1 MKRPSTI
8 TEYRQRLREGEE
20 FIIDNNHKYVFK
32 LRVARCNPGFRVFC
46 NGQQLTCTIA
56 FLYDSH
62 IKRID
67 FFHPIAKD
75 IDTFFSQIEFLEP

>member
-32 LRVARCNPGFRVFC
+32 LRVARCNPGFRVFAM
-46 NGQQLTCTIA
+46 GSSLLA
-56 FLYDSH
+56 PLLLYDSH

-75 IDTFFSQIEFLEP
+75 IDTFFLK